1 MSYPDLW
8 KYIGMGYDL
17 VCFTDGKKI
26 AGSQIAGLLQG
37 STGQARYIRRADT
50 SSAKRRLSEAP
61 QYLIGL
67 DHQYN

>member
-26 AGSQIAGLLQG
+26 AGSQIAVLVQG
-37 STGQARYIRRADT
+37 STGQAKYIRRADT
-50 SSAKRRLSEAP
+50 SSAKRRL
-61 QYLIGL
+61 
-67 DHQYN
+67 